1 MNVRLATPA
10 DLPAIQALEKQAD
23 TAAHWG
29 KEIYASLF
37 AGGGVKRIVLVADH
51 DGSVSGFIVARVIAD
66 EWEIEN
72 VVVAVNLRR
81 RGIASALIR
90 NLVDHARAQHVNQIL
105 LEARQSNGSA
115 RALYANAGFVECGRR
130 KSYYQDP
137 EEDAICYRL
146 ELSHNSS
153 KSTKQ

>member
-1 MNVRLATPA
+1 MNVRLATTA

-29 KEIYASLF
+29 DEMYGSLF
-37 AGGGVKRIVLVADH
+37 ASGGVKRIVLVADH
-51 DGSVSGFIVARVIAD
+51 NGSVSGFVVARAIAA

-72 VVVAVNLRR
+72 VVVAGNLRR

-90 NLVDHARAQHVNQIL
+90 NLVDHARDQHVNQIL

-130 KSYYQDP
+130 KSYYQHP

-146 ELSHNSS
+146 ELTRNSS
-153 KSTKQ
+153 KSTE